1 MKFSIEAR
9 DGYLHAVLHG
19 RDTAEHMR
27 EFLYAVHAACGRHEI
42 PKILIS
48 VRQSRAVFRGEDY
61 GLDGNTR
68 GYVRELA
75 GPDCQVALV
84 GDTDELHQAHEYI
97 EVLARQQGF
106 NVRAFRDL
114 NAGLRWLRGDGAR
127 AARRYR
133 FTRIVISGAPD
144 SSGVFALW
152 QDDEVVYYG
161 RADGGN
167 GATIRSCLLDR
178 FQQDATQATHYSWEV
193 CEDPAAR
200 EAELLREHLGSHG
213 RPPRLN
219 DNAA

>member
-9 DGYLHAVLHG
+9 DGYLHAVVHG

-27 EFLYAVHAACGRHEI
+27 EFLYAVHAACGRHDL
-42 PKILIS
+42 PKILLS

-68 GYVRELA
+68 GYVKELA
-75 GPDCQVALV
+75 GPSCQVALV

-106 NVRAFRDL
+106 NVRAFRDV
-114 NAGLRWLRGDGAR
+114 NAGLLWLRGDGAR

-133 FTRIVISGAPD
+133 FARIVISGAPENR
-144 SSGVFALW
+144 GVFALW

-161 RADGGN
+161 RADGD
-167 GATIRSCLLDR
+167 ASTIRSRLLDR
-178 FQQDATQATHYSWEV
+178 FQQDAAQATHYSWEV

-200 EAELLREHLGSHG
+200 EAELLREHEGSHG
-213 RPPRLN
+213 RAPRLN
-219 DNAA
+219 SDAA

>member
-9 DGYLHAVLHG
+9 DGYLLAVVHG

-27 EFLYAVHAACGRHEI
+27 EFLYAVHAACRRHEL
-42 PKILIS
+42 PKILMS

-68 GYVRELA
+68 GYVKELA

-114 NAGLRWLRGDGAR
+114 HAGLQWLRGDGAR

-133 FTRIVISGAPD
+133 FARIVIAGAPQ
-144 SSGVFALW
+144 SPGVFALW

-161 RADGGN
+161 RADGERS
-167 GATIRSCLLDR
+167 TIRSRLLDR
-178 FQQDATQATHYSWEV
+178 HEQDATQATHYSWEV
-193 CEDPAAR
+193 CENPAAR
-200 EAELLREHLGSHG
+200 EAELLREHQGSHG

-219 DNAA
+219 SDAA

>member
-9 DGYLHAVLHG
+9 DGYLHAVVHG
-19 RDTAEHMR
+19 RETAEHMR
-27 EFLYAVHAACGRHEI
+27 EFLYAVHAACGQHEI
-42 PKILIS
+42 PKILMS
-48 VRQSRAVFRGEDY
+48 VRQSRAVFRSEDY
-61 GLDGNTR
+61 GLDANTR
-68 GYVRELA
+68 GYVHELA
-75 GPDCQVALV
+75 GPSCQVALV

-114 NAGLRWLRGDGAR
+114 NVGLQWLRGDGAR

-133 FTRIVISGAPD
+133 FARIVIAGAPE
-144 SSGVFALW
+144 SRGVFALW

-161 RADGGN
+161 RADGEGS
-167 GATIRSCLLDR
+167 TIRSRLLDR
-178 FQQDATQATHYSWEV
+178 FQEDATQATHYSWEV

-200 EAELLREHLGSHG
+200 EAELLREHQGSHG

-219 DNAA
+219 SDAA

>member
-9 DGYLHAVLHG
+9 DGYLHAVVHG

-27 EFLYAVHAACGRHEI
+27 EFLYAVHAACTRHGT

-48 VRQSRAVFRGEDY
+48 VRQSRAVFRAEDY
-61 GLDGNTR
+61 GLN
-68 GYVRELA
+68 GYANELA
-75 GPDCQVALV
+75 GPSCQVALV

-114 NAGLRWLRGDGAR
+114 HSGVRWLRGDATHS
-127 AARRYR
+127 ARRYR
-133 FTRIVISGAPD
+133 FNRIVIAGAPQD
-144 SSGVFALW
+144 RGVFALW
-152 QDDEVVYYG
+152 MEDEVVYYG
-161 RADGGN
+161 RADGEGS
-167 GATIRSCLLDR
+167 TIRSSLLDLYAK
-178 FQQDATQATHYSWEV
+178 DATQATHYSWEV
-193 CEDPAAR
+193 CADPVAR

-219 DNAA
+219 GSAA